1 MFKKILVPVDIDY
14 PRTARAVYQNAME
27 LASLSNAEIRIVSV
41 MPDFSM
47 PIVASFVTEEVK
59 NEAREKFKEALDEF
73 VQENCSGGGPKV
85 SHRVLVGKHYEEILK
100 MADKWEA
107 DLIVVYHN
115 HRRPINEAFS
125 DNCAR
130 KVVKNANCSVLR
142 LRNVLKS

>member
-14 PRTARAVYQNAME
+14 PRTARAVFKNAME
-27 LASLSNAEIRIVSV
+27 LASQSNAQVRIVSV

-59 NEAREKFKEALDEF
+59 NNAREKFKQAMEEF
-73 VQENCSGGGPKV
+73 VKENCGDGPGVTQK
-85 SHRVLVGKHYEEILK
+85 VLVGKHYEEVLK
-100 MADKWEA
+100 MADKWGA

-125 DNCAR
+125 ENCAR
-130 KVVKNANCSVLR
+130 KVVKYANCSVLR
-142 LRNVLKS
+142 LRNVLK

>member
-1 MFKKILVPVDIDY
+1 MFNKILVPVDLDY
-14 PRTARAVYQNAME
+14 PKTARAVFQNAME
-27 LASLSNAEIRIVSV
+27 LASQSNAEVRIVSV

-59 NEAREKFKEALDEF
+59 NSAREKFKQAMDEF
-73 VQENCSGGGPKV
+73 VNENCGGGGLKV
-85 SHRVLVGKHYEEILK
+85 SHRVLVGKHYEQVLK

-130 KVVKNANCSVLR
+130 KVVKNAKCSVLR
-142 LRNVLKS
+142 LRNVLK